1 MWSDLERYLENFEV
15 EVLPT
20 RADGFCFLES
30 VRLCLERD
38 VGKFMSHEDLVAL
51 IMSEIYERCFE
62 YKDFHNGSIES
73 LIKDAEK
80 YLNKGQFVLNVV
92 DVVIAA
98 TANALKVNLV
108 LYQKM
113 GEYVGIV
120 NHKCKLMESSTY
132 VYMKYKRNGGNFH
145 GFDHYQPIVP
155 KIRGRKRRCTETE
168 KEDNRLL
175 NEAQMRDTPM
185 GDDDDENYYD
195 TEGNLIQLASDDH
208 GEVYVPEPEV
218 PDSEETRV
226 QYIEDDD
233 DETDDAN
240 NLKISIDDSS
250 DDEIPKQMT
259 NDRDSDSDIEF
270 LCFEPSTNV
279 NKTRTRIKEENN
291 PESSQT

>member
-1 MWSDLERYLENFEV
+1 
-15 EVLPT
+15 
-20 RADGFCFLES
+20 
-30 VRLCLERD
+30 
-38 VGKFMSHEDLVAL
+38 
-51 IMSEIYERCFE
+51 
-62 YKDFHNGSIES
+62 
-73 LIKDAEK
+73 
-80 YLNKGQFVLNVV
+80 
-92 DVVIAA
+92 
-98 TANALKVNLV
+98 
-108 LYQKM
+108 
-113 GEYVGIV
+113 
-120 NHKCKLMESSTY
+120 MESSTY

-175 NEAQMRDTPM
+175 NKAQMRDTPM

-195 TEGNLIQLASDDH
+195 SEGNLIQLASDDH

-270 LCFEPSTNV
+270 LRFEPSINV
-279 NKTRTRIKEENN
+279 NKTRTRIKRRKQ
-291 PESSQT
+291 P